1 MANLKEKQ
9 PELPENRTKSLTTK
23 ELKKKNIHPDW
34 LEGQGEVARVERT
47 QGKGAAGEQGK

>member
-23 ELKKKNIHPDW
+23 ELKKKNIHPEW